1 MSVLISNF
9 PELEIIGKK
18 DCPFEYL
25 LRSTLTSPDST
36 MSDPTLNPHTQQE
49 EDPELDDLLDGN
61 HLNILQLNLSI
72 KP

>member
-1 MSVLISNF
+1 
-9 PELEIIGKK
+9 
-18 DCPFEYL
+18 
-25 LRSTLTSPDST
+25 